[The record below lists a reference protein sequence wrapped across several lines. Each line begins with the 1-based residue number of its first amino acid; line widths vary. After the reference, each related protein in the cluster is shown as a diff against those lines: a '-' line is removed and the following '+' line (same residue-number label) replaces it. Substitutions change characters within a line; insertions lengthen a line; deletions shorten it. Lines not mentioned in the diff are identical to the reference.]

1 MNAPVPSK
9 PSEVK
14 DWCISNGFHPNKTLG
29 QNFLIDGNTIEA
41 ILDAAGVKE
50 DSRVLEVG
58 PGLGA
63 LTHAMLSRGA
73 HVTAV
78 EKDVRLAE
86 LLSHACACDRFKL
99 ITADMLEVPLDD
111 LLAAN
116 FDVFVSNLPYSV
128 GTRILLDV
136 SRHALAPKLC
146 VVMVQREVAE
156 RFAAKPGDD
165 ARGLAGVWVQA
176 DYKVELM
183 RTVRPTC
190 FWPRPEI
197 ASTVVRLTRHSE
209 PSMESDVRKA
219 FEDASKLAFSHRR
232 KQIFSVFRQ
241 SLDLLGLADEA
252 AVASWLADAG
262 IDPKTRPE
270 SLSGEDWMALGEGL
284 AARRKVVE

>member
-1 MNAPVPSK
+1 MNAPIPSK

-41 ILDAAGVKE
+41 ILDSAGVKE
-50 DSRVLEVG
+50 GSRVLEVG

-73 HVTAV
+73 YVTAV

-111 LLAAN
+111 LLSAN

-136 SRHALAPKLC
+136 SRHPLAPKLC

-197 ASTVVRLTRHSE
+197 ASTVVRLTRHE
-209 PSMESDVRKA
+209 VPAVQGEARKA

-232 KQIFSVFRQ
+232 KQLFSVFRQ
-241 SLDLLGLADEA
+241 SLSIIGLPDEESVA
-252 AVASWLADAG
+252 AWLAEAK
-262 IDPKTRPE
+262 IDPRTRPE
-270 SLSGEDWMALGEGL
+270 SLTGEEWKALGEGL
-284 AARRKVVE
+284 AARRKVE